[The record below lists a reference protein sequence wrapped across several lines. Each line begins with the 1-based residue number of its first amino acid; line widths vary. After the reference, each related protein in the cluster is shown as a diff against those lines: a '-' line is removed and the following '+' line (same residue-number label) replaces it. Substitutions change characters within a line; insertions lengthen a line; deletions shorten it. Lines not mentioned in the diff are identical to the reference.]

1 MEYYHARAEPPR
13 ETIEKFNIKARTFQP
28 PPRDFSKIFLTSPL
42 VCLANVRYIEIVHI
56 KEKCFLGKGNF
67 LCFIPYT

>member
-28 PPRDFSKIFLTSPL
+28 PPRDFSKFFHASPL
-42 VCLANVRYIEIVHI
+42 VYSLNVRYIEIVHI
-56 KEKCFLGKGNF
+56 KRKEK
-67 LCFIPYT
+67 